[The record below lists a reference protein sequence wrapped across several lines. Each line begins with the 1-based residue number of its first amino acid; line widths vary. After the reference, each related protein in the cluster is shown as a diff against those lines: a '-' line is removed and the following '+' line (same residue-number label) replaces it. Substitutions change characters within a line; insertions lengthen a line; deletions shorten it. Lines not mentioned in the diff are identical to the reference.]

1 MYYLCNVKKMIYIC
15 RQLILKDM
23 KKIVILSVSAV
34 LLLSGCGTYT
44 ASGAYTGASFGSILG
59 SAIGGLSGGP
69 RGSDVGTIVGM
80 AGGAI
85 IGGAIGSAADNA
97 NRREV
102 HDHYEAV
109 QRQKSANNNRS
120 GYDNYDSGFDPTNS
134 GDDRLYDFGSSD
146 YTGDY
151 SASQPRSMSPNSS
164 SIENLTDNY
173 SVNNKIVIGNARF
186 VDENRDGV
194 LNSNETCKVI
204 FEVHNASNVTLYDIQ
219 PTVIESSG
227 KKNIYI
233 SPNIHVE
240 RLEPGK
246 GIRYTAMVKS
256 GRMKDGN
263 ATFCLSALQGNMVMS
278 NVSEFVIPTRR

>member
-1 MYYLCNVKKMIYIC
+1 
-15 RQLILKDM
+15 M
-23 KKIVILSVSAV
+23 KKVIILSVSVV

-85 IGGAIGSAADNA
+85 VGGAIGSAADNA

-109 QRQKSANNNRS
+109 QRQKASNS
-120 GYDNYDSGFDPTNS
+120 GRYDNDYKDYDSGFDPSNS

-146 YTGDY
+146 YTGNY
-151 SASQPRSMSPNSS
+151 SASEARSVSPNSS
-164 SIENLTDNY
+164 SIESLTDNY

-186 VDENRDGV
+186 VDEDHDGV
-194 LNSNETCKVI
+194 LSSNETCKVI
-204 FEVHNASNVTLYDIQ
+204 FEVHNASNKVLYDIQ
-219 PTVIESSG
+219 PTVVESSSR
-227 KKNIYI
+227 KNIYI

-246 GIRYTAMVKS
+246 GIRYTAMVKA
-256 GRMKDGN
+256 GRMKNGS

>member
-1 MYYLCNVKKMIYIC
+1 
-15 RQLILKDM
+15 M
-23 KKIVILSVSAV
+23 KKVIVLSACAV

-44 ASGAYTGASFGSILG
+44 ATCAYTGASFGSILG
-59 SAIGGLSGGP
+59 SAIGGISGGP

-102 HDHYEAV
+102 HEHYEAV
-109 QRQKSANNNRS
+109 QRQKSANANR
-120 GYDNYDSGFDPTNS
+120 GYDNYDRGYDNDNSGFDPSNS

-146 YTGDY
+146 YTGNY

-164 SIENLTDNY
+164 SIENLTDNF

-219 PTVIESSG
+219 PTVVESSG

-263 ATFCLSALQGNMVMS
+263 ATFCLSALQGNQVMS